1 MPGLTEKLRILAV
14 GAHPADVP
22 KRAGGTL
29 MKYAAAGHEVY
40 MATLTYGETKES
52 QLLWEQPGMTIEK
65 VKPIRRKEF
74 LEASKFMGVKPLCFD
89 YGDHPNLIVDEERV
103 NELAERIRKIKP
115 HIILTHWILTLYDDH
130 REAGKAICMKV
141 IPKAADPDALKDS
154 NYEPWQVKDVY
165 LFEPA
170 IGLMDETRFIPDLYI
185 DITDFYEKKMET
197 LKFFWKSQTDVSEYY
212 AEVARYCGLQAQVK
226 YAERF
231 IQFRYRR
238 VFDFFPV

>member
-1 MPGLTEKLRILAV
+1 MTERLRVLAV

-29 MKYAAAGHEVY
+29 IKYAEAGHEVY

-52 QLLWEQPGMTIEK
+52 QLLWERPGMTIEK

-74 LEASKFMGVKPLCFD
+74 IEASEFMGVKPICLD
-89 YGDHPNLIVDEERV
+89 YGDHPNLVVDDDRV
-103 NELAERIRKIKP
+103 NEIAEIIRKIRP

-130 REAGKAICMKV
+130 RETGKAVCMKA
-141 IPKAADPDALKDS
+141 IPKAADHNALKGSD
-154 NYEPWQVKDVY
+154 YEPWQVKAVF

-170 IGLMDETRFIPDLYI
+170 MGMIDETRFIPDIYI
-185 DITDFYEKKMET
+185 DISDFYEKKMEA
-197 LKFFWKSQTDVSEYY
+197 LRFFWRSQTDVSEYY
-212 AEVARYCGLQAQVK
+212 GEVARYCGLQSRVK

-231 IQFRYRR
+231 IQFRLRR
-238 VFDFFPV
+238 VFNFFPLSP

>member
-1 MPGLTEKLRILAV
+1 LTEKLRILAV

-29 MKYAAAGHEVY
+29 IKYAAAGHEVY

-52 QLLWEQPGMTIEK
+52 QLLWKQPEMTVEK
-65 VKPIRRKEF
+65 AKPIRRREF
-74 LEASKFMGVKPLCFD
+74 LEASEFMGVKPLCFD
-89 YGDHPNLIVDEERV
+89 YGDHPNLVVNDERAD
-103 NELAERIRKIKP
+103 ELAETIRRIKP

-130 REAGKAICMKV
+130 REAGKAICMKA
-141 IPKAADPDALKDS
+141 IPKAADQDVLKDS
-154 NYEPWQVKDVY
+154 KYEPWQVRDVY

-185 DITDFYEKKMET
+185 DITAFYEKKMKA
-197 LKFFWKSQTDVSEYY
+197 LGFFWRSQTDVSEYY
-212 AEVARYCGLQAQVK
+212 AGVARYCGLQARVK

-231 IQFRYRR
+231 IQFRPKR
-238 VFDFFPV
+238 VFDFFPLSP